1 MFEVQHIIESGGI
14 LLIGLIIFAETGLL
28 LGFFLPGDTLLFAA
42 GFFVAQGKLPLPL
55 LLIVVILSAILGNE
69 VGYEIGSRTGKK
81 IFRKKDGIL
90 FREEYITRASDFYE
104 KHGGKTIVLA
114 RFVPIVRTFSSVVAG
129 VGKMSRI
136 KFLTYNIIGALLWC
150 VTIILLGVWL
160 GNRVPNIDK
169 FILPAVLL
177 ATAFTMGPTIY
188 HVGKELIKRKLLSK
202 KQD

>member
-81 IFRKKDGIL
+81 IFRKKDGLL

>member
-1 MFEVQHIIESGGI
+1 
-14 LLIGLIIFAETGLL
+14 
-28 LGFFLPGDTLLFAA
+28 
-42 GFFVAQGKLPLPL
+42 
-55 LLIVVILSAILGNE
+55 
-69 VGYEIGSRTGKK
+69 
-81 IFRKKDGIL
+81 
-90 FREEYITRASDFYE
+90 
-104 KHGGKTIVLA
+104 
-114 RFVPIVRTFSSVVAG
+114 
-129 VGKMSRI
+129 MSRI

-202 KQD
+202 NKTKLDALLDNGQCMRP

>member
-42 GFFVAQGKLPLPL
+42 GFFAAQGELPLPAL
-55 LLIVVILSAILGNE
+55 LFVVTMSAIIGNE
-69 VGYEIGSRTGKK
+69 VGYEIGSRTGSK

-114 RFVPIVRTFSSVVAG
+114 RFIPIVRTFSSVVAG
-129 VGKMSRI
+129 VGKMPRI

-150 VTIILLGVWL
+150 VTMILLGFWL
-160 GNRVPNIDK
+160 GSRIPHIDK
-169 FILPAVLL
+169 YIMPVVLFASAV
-177 ATAFTMGPTIY
+177 TIGPTLY
-188 HVGKELIKRKLLSK
+188 HVGKELINRKLRSK